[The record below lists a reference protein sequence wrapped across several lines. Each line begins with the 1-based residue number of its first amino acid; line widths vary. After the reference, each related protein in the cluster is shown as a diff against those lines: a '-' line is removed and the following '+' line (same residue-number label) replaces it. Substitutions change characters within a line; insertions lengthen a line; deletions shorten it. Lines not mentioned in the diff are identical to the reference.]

1 MATVTNTSTNA
12 INKNVIIPEVYASL
26 VREKIAGKVKVAQF
40 LVNLGDLH
48 GKVGETL
55 TMPKWSYI
63 GDAKDWAINTPM
75 EVTQMKQTITKA
87 TIKAIQAPA
96 VKVADYDNEVELGNA
111 IEEASNQQA
120 IGVARKYDT
129 DAIACALTSP
139 LKYQLATKNAVTQD
153 EMISILGL
161 YGDDRDSADF
171 DAIVIHS
178 SFAPSFYKMEMFTSR
193 ERTMTEDGNGI
204 AVNGEIG
211 EFLGIPVV
219 LSDRLYDATNQ
230 EGFILVMKKNA
241 ISIIP
246 KENPFAE
253 ASRDASLRQ
262 TTIYLSQFY
271 AMALT
276 DDTAIVFAKK
286 VLS

>member
-1 MATVTNTSTNA
+1 MANT
-12 INKNVIIPEVYASL
+12 INTNVIVPNVYAQL
-26 VREKIAGKVKVAQF
+26 VRDKIQGKCKVAQF

-48 GKVGETL
+48 GKVGEVIKF
-55 TMPKWSYI
+55 PKWGYI

-75 EVTQMKQTITKA
+75 EVTQMTQTETSA

-111 IEEASNQQA
+111 IEEAASQQA
-120 IGVARKYDT
+120 IAVGRKYDT

-139 LKYQLATKNAVTQD
+139 LKYQLATKNTVTQD
-153 EMISILGL
+153 EMIAMLGL
-161 YGDDRDSADF
+161 YGDDRDSQDF
-171 DAIVIHS
+171 DAIVIS
-178 SFAPSFYKMEMFTSR
+178 SLFAPSFYKMDMFTSR
-193 ERTMTEDGNGI
+193 ERTMTKDGNGI
-204 AVNGEIG
+204 AVNGVIG

-219 LSDRLYDATNQ
+219 LSDRLYDSTNT

-246 KENPFAE
+246 KESPFAE
-253 ASRDASLRQ
+253 ASRDAGLRQ

-276 DDTAIVFAKK
+276 DDTAVVVAKK
-286 VLS
+286 VLPQQGGK

>member
-1 MATVTNTSTNA
+1 MANT
-12 INKNVIIPEVYASL
+12 INQNVIVPEVYASL

-55 TMPKWSYI
+55 TMPKWAYI
-63 GDAKDWAINTPM
+63 GDAKDWNISTPM
-75 EVTQMKQTITKA
+75 DVTQMKQTSTKA

-111 IEEASNQQA
+111 LEEASNQQA

-129 DAIACALTSP
+129 DAIACALESP

-153 EMISILGL
+153 EMIAILGL

-178 SFAPSFYKMEMFTSR
+178 AFAPSFYKMDMFTSR
-193 ERTMTEDGNGI
+193 ERTMTKDGNGI
-204 AVNGEIG
+204 AVNGIIG
-211 EFLGIPVV
+211 YFLDIPVV

-253 ASRDASLRQ
+253 VSRDASLRQ
-262 TTIYLSQFY
+262 SIIYLSQFY

-276 DDTAIVFAKK
+276 DDEAIVFAKK
-286 VLS
+286 VIS

>member
-1 MATVTNTSTNA
+1 MANT
-12 INKNVIIPEVYASL
+12 INTNVIVPEVYAQL
-26 VREKIAGKVKVAQF
+26 VREKVAGKCKVAQF

-48 GKVGETL
+48 GKVGETIQF
-55 TMPKWSYI
+55 PKWAYI
-63 GDAKDWAINTPM
+63 SDAKDWDINTPM
-75 EVTQMKQTITKA
+75 DVTQMKQTTTSA

-111 IEEASNQQA
+111 IEEASSQQA
-120 IGVARKYDT
+120 LAVARKYDT

-139 LKYQLATKNAVTQD
+139 LKYKLAAKNTVTQD
-153 EMISILGL
+153 ELIAMLGL
-161 YGDDRDSADF
+161 YGDDRDTADF
-171 DAIVIHS
+171 DAIVVHS
-178 SFAPSFYKMEMFTSR
+178 SFAPSFYNMNAFVSR
-193 ERTMTEDGNGI
+193 ELTMTTDGNGI
-204 AVNGEIG
+204 AVNGCIG
-211 EFLGIPVV
+211 KFMGIDVV

-230 EGFILVMKKNA
+230 EGFILMMKKNA

-253 ASRDASLRQ
+253 TSRDAGLRQ

-276 DDTAIVFAKK
+276 DDEAIVYAKN
-286 VLS
+286 VIS

>member
-1 MATVTNTSTNA
+1 MANT
-12 INKNVIIPEVYASL
+12 INTNVIVPNVYAQL
-26 VREKIAGKVKVAQF
+26 VRDKIQGKCKVAQF

-48 GKVGETL
+48 GKVGEVIKF
-55 TMPKWSYI
+55 PKWGYI

-75 EVTQMKQTITKA
+75 EVTQMTQTETSA

-111 IEEASNQQA
+111 IEEAASQQA
-120 IGVARKYDT
+120 IAVGRKYDT

-139 LKYQLATKNAVTQD
+139 LKYQLATKNTVTQT

-178 SFAPSFYKMEMFTSR
+178 SFAPSFYQMDMFTSR
-193 ERTMTEDGNGI
+193 ERTMTKDGNGI
-204 AVNGEIG
+204 AVNGVIG

-219 LSDRLYDATNQ
+219 LSDRLYDSTNT

-253 ASRDASLRQ
+253 ASRDAGLRQ

-276 DDTAIVFAKK
+276 DDTAVVVAKK
-286 VLS
+286 VLPQQGGK

>member
-1 MATVTNTSTNA
+1 MANT
-12 INKNVIIPEVYASL
+12 INQNVIVPEVYASL

-48 GKVGETL
+48 GKIGETIQF
-55 TMPKWSYI
+55 PKYSYN
-63 GDAKDWAINTPM
+63 GDAKDWDINTPM
-75 EVTQMKQTITKA
+75 DVTQMKQTSTKA

-139 LKYQLATKNAVTQD
+139 LKYKLATKNAVTQD
-153 EMISILGL
+153 EMIAILGL
-161 YGDDRDSADF
+161 YGDDRDSQDF
-171 DAIVIHS
+171 DAIVVS
-178 SFAPSFYKMEMFTSR
+178 SLFAPSFYKMDMFTSKNL
-193 ERTMTEDGNGI
+193 TMTKDGNGI

-253 ASRDASLRQ
+253 TSRDASLRQ

-276 DDTAIVFAKK
+276 DDTAVVFAKT

>member
-1 MATVTNTSTNA
+1 MSTINT
-12 INKNVIIPEVYASL
+12 NVIVPSVYASL
-26 VREKIAGKVKVAQF
+26 VREKITGKVKVAQF

-55 TMPKWSYI
+55 TMPKWGYI
-63 GDAKDWAINTPM
+63 GDATDWNINTPM
-75 EVTQMKQTITKA
+75 DSTQMSQTTTTA
-87 TIKAIQAPA
+87 TIKAIKAPA
-96 VKVADYDNEVELGNA
+96 VKVADYDDEVELGNA
-111 IEEASNQQA
+111 IEEAASQQA
-120 IGVARKYDT
+120 VAVGRKYDT

-139 LKYQLATKNAVTQD
+139 LKYQLATKNTVTQN

-178 SFAPSFYKMEMFTSR
+178 SFAPSFYAMDMFTSR
-193 ERTMTEDGNGI
+193 EKTMTKDGNGI
-204 AVNGEIG
+204 TVNGCIG
-211 EFLGIPVV
+211 YFLDIPVV
-219 LSDRLYDATNQ
+219 LSDRLYDSTNT

-276 DDTAIVFAKK
+276 DDTAVVFAKT
-286 VLS
+286 VLPTA

>member
-1 MATVTNTSTNA
+1 MANT
-12 INKNVIIPEVYASL
+12 INNQVIVPEVYASL

-40 LVNLGDLH
+40 LVNLGNLH

-63 GDAKDWAINTPM
+63 GDAKDWDINTPM
-75 EVTQMKQTITKA
+75 DVTQMKQTSTQA

-96 VKVADYDNEVELGNA
+96 VKVADYDDEVELGNA

-120 IGVARKYDT
+120 LGIARKYDT

-139 LKYQLATKNAVTQD
+139 LKYQLATKNTVTQD
-153 EMISILGL
+153 ELIAILGL

-171 DAIVIHS
+171 DAIVVHS
-178 SFAPSFYKMEMFTSR
+178 SFAPSFYKMDMFVKR
-193 ERTMTEDGNGI
+193 DLTMTADGNGI
-204 AVNGEIG
+204 AVNSQIG
-211 EFLGIPVV
+211 TFLNIPVV

-276 DDTAIVFAKK
+276 DDEAIVFAKT

>member
-1 MATVTNTSTNA
+1 MANT
-12 INKNVIIPEVYASL
+12 INTNVIVPDVYAQL
-26 VREKIAGKVKVAQF
+26 VRDKIKGKCKVAQF
-40 LVNLGDLH
+40 LVNRGDLK
-48 GKVGETL
+48 GKVGETIHFE
-55 TMPKWSYI
+55 KWGYI
-63 GDAKDWAINTPM
+63 GDGKDWQINTPM
-75 EVTQMKQTITKA
+75 DVTQMKQTQTTA

-111 IEEASNQQA
+111 IEEASEQQSIS
-120 IGVARKYDT
+120 IGRKYDT

-139 LKYQLATKNAVTQD
+139 LKYKLSAKNTVTQD
-153 EMISILGL
+153 EMIAMLGL

-171 DAIVIHS
+171 DAIVIS
-178 SFAPSFYKMEMFTSR
+178 SLFAPSFYKMDMFTSR
-193 ERTMTEDGNGI
+193 ERTMTTDGSGI
-204 AVNGEIG
+204 AVNGVIG

-219 LSDRLYDATNQ
+219 LSDRLYDNTNT

-253 ASRDASLRQ
+253 VSRDASLRQ
-262 TTIYLSQFY
+262 SIIYLSQFY

-276 DDTAIVFAKK
+276 DDTAIVVAKT
-286 VLS
+286 VLPTEGK

>member
-55 TMPKWSYI
+55 TMPKWAYI
-63 GDAKDWAINTPM
+63 GDAKDWNISTPM
-75 EVTQMKQTITKA
+75 DVTQMKQTTTQA

-96 VKVADYDNEVELGNA
+96 VKIADYDNEVELGNA

-120 IGVARKYDT
+120 IAVGRKYDT

-139 LKYQLATKNAVTQD
+139 LKFQLATKNTVTQA

-161 YGDDRDSADF
+161 YGDDRDTVDF

-178 SFAPSFYKMEMFTSR
+178 SFAPSFYAMDMFTSR
-193 ERTMTEDGNGI
+193 NLTMTEDGNGI

-211 EFLGIPVV
+211 TFLGIPVV

-276 DDTAIVFAKK
+276 DDEAIVFAKK

>member
-1 MATVTNTSTNA
+1 MANT
-12 INKNVIIPEVYASL
+12 INTNVIVPEVYAQL
-26 VREKIAGKVKVAQF
+26 VREKVKGKVKVAQF

-48 GKVGETL
+48 GKVGETIHF
-55 TMPKWSYI
+55 PKWGYI

-75 EVTQMKQTITKA
+75 EVTQMKQTETSA

-111 IEEASNQQA
+111 IEEAASQQA
-120 IGVARKYDT
+120 VAVGRKYDT

-139 LKYQLATKNAVTQD
+139 LKYQLANKNTVTQD
-153 EMISILGL
+153 EMIAMLGL
-161 YGDDRDSADF
+161 YGDDRDTADF
-171 DAIVIHS
+171 DAIVIS
-178 SFAPSFYKMEMFTSR
+178 SLFAPSFYKMEMFTSKNL
-193 ERTMTEDGNGI
+193 TMTKDGNGI

-219 LSDRLYDATNQ
+219 LSDRLYDNTNT

-253 ASRDASLRQ
+253 ASRDAGLRQ

-276 DDTAIVFAKK
+276 DDTAVVVAKK

>member
-1 MATVTNTSTNA
+1 MANT
-12 INKNVIIPEVYASL
+12 INQNVIVPEVYAQL

-55 TMPKWSYI
+55 TMPKWGYI
-63 GDAKDWAINTPM
+63 GDAKDWSINTPM
-75 EVTQMKQTITKA
+75 EVTQMKQTSTQA

-111 IEEASNQQA
+111 IEEAANQQA
-120 IGVARKYDT
+120 IAVGRTYDT

-139 LKYQLATKNAVTQD
+139 LKYKLAAKNTVTQD
-153 EMISILGL
+153 ELIAMLGL
-161 YGDDRDSADF
+161 YGDDRDTADF
-171 DAIVIHS
+171 DAIVVHS
-178 SFAPSFYKMEMFTSR
+178 SFAPSFYKMDAFVSR
-193 ERTMTEDGNGI
+193 NLTMTTDGNGI
-204 AVNGEIG
+204 AVNGCIG
-211 EFLGIPVV
+211 KFMGIDVV

-230 EGFILVMKKNA
+230 EGFILMMKKNA

-246 KENPFAE
+246 KESPFAE
-253 ASRDASLRQ
+253 TSRDAGLRQ

-276 DDTAIVFAKK
+276 DDEAIVYAKN
-286 VLS
+286 VIS

>member
-1 MATVTNTSTNA
+1 MANT
-12 INKNVIIPEVYASL
+12 INKDVIVPEVYAQL
-26 VREKIAGKVKVAQF
+26 VREKVAGKCKVAQF

-55 TMPKWSYI
+55 TMPKWAYI
-63 GDAKDWAINTPM
+63 GDAVDWDIATPM
-75 EVTQMKQTITKA
+75 DKTQMKQTSTTA

-96 VKVADYDNEVELGNA
+96 VEVADYDNEVELGNA
-111 IEEASNQQA
+111 IEEASSQQA
-120 IGVARKYDT
+120 EGVARKYDA
-129 DAIACALTSP
+129 DAIACALESP
-139 LKYQLATKNAVTQD
+139 LKYQLGAKNTVTQD
-153 EMISILGL
+153 ELIAMLGL

-178 SFAPSFYKMEMFTSR
+178 AFAPSFYKMEMFVKR
-193 ERTMTEDGNGI
+193 DMTMAVDGNGV
-204 AVNGEIG
+204 AVNGCIG
-211 EFLGIPVV
+211 YFLNIPVI
-219 LSDRLYDATNQ
+219 LSDRLYDAGNQ
-230 EGFILVMKKNA
+230 EGFILMMKKNA

-253 ASRDASLRQ
+253 TSRDASLRR

-276 DDTAIVFAKK
+276 DDEAVVFAKT
-286 VLS
+286 VLPTA

>member
-1 MATVTNTSTNA
+1 MANT
-12 INKNVIIPEVYASL
+12 INTNVIVPDVYAQL
-26 VREKIAGKVKVAQF
+26 VRDKIAGKVKVAQF

-63 GDAKDWAINTPM
+63 GDAKDWNINTPM
-75 EVTQMKQTITKA
+75 DVTQMKQTSTTA

-139 LKYQLATKNAVTQD
+139 LKYQLATKNTVTQA

-178 SFAPSFYKMEMFTSR
+178 SFAPSFYAMDMFTSR
-193 ERTMTEDGNGI
+193 EKTMAKDGNGI
-204 AVNGEIG
+204 AVNGVIG
-211 EFLGIPVV
+211 YFLDIPVV

-276 DDTAIVFAKK
+276 DDEAIVFAKT

>member
-1 MATVTNTSTNA
+1 MANT
-12 INKNVIIPEVYASL
+12 INKNVIVPDVYASL

-55 TMPKWSYI
+55 TMPKWAYI
-63 GDAKDWAINTPM
+63 GDAKDWDINTPM
-75 EVTQMKQTITKA
+75 DVTQMKQTSTTA

-96 VKVADYDNEVELGNA
+96 VKVADYDDEVELGNA
-111 IEEASNQQA
+111 IEEAASQQA
-120 IGVARKYDT
+120 VGVARKYDT
-129 DAIACALTSP
+129 DAIACALESP

-153 EMISILGL
+153 EMIAMLGL

-171 DAIVIHS
+171 DAIVVHS
-178 SFAPSFYKMEMFTSR
+178 SFAPSFYKMDMFVKKDL
-193 ERTMTEDGNGI
+193 TMTADGNGI
-204 AVNGEIG
+204 AVNGVIG
-211 EFLGIPVV
+211 TFLNIPVV

-276 DDTAIVFAKK
+276 DDEAIVFAKT
-286 VLS
+286 VLPSA

>member
-1 MATVTNTSTNA
+1 MANT
-12 INKNVIIPEVYASL
+12 INQNVIVPEVYASL

-63 GDAKDWAINTPM
+63 GDAKDWDINTPM
-75 EVTQMKQTITKA
+75 DVTQMKQTSTQA

-96 VKVADYDNEVELGNA
+96 VKVADYDNEVELGSA
-111 IEEASNQQA
+111 IEEAASQQA
-120 IGVARKYDT
+120 LGVARKYDT
-129 DAIACALTSP
+129 DAIACALESP
-139 LKYQLATKNAVTQD
+139 LKYKLATKNTVTQD
-153 EMISILGL
+153 ELIAMLGL

-178 SFAPSFYKMEMFTSR
+178 AFAPSFYKMDMFVKR
-193 ERTMTEDGNGI
+193 DLTMTADGNGI
-204 AVNGEIG
+204 ATNGVIG
-211 EFLGIPVV
+211 TFLNIPVV
-219 LSDRLYDATNQ
+219 LSDRLYDTTNQ
-230 EGFILVMKKNA
+230 EGFILMMKKNA

-246 KENPFAE
+246 KENPLAE

-262 TTIYLSQFY
+262 TTIYLSQFS

-276 DDTAIVFAKK
+276 DDTAIVFAKT
-286 VLS
+286 VIPTE

>member
-1 MATVTNTSTNA
+1 MANT
-12 INKNVIIPEVYASL
+12 INTNVIVPDVYAQL
-26 VREKIAGKVKVAQF
+26 VRDKIKGKCKVAQF

-48 GKVGETL
+48 GKVGETIHF
-55 TMPKWSYI
+55 PKWGYI

-75 EVTQMKQTITKA
+75 EVTQMKQTETKA
-87 TIKAIQAPA
+87 TVKAIQAPA
-96 VKVADYDNEVELGNA
+96 VKVADYDSEVELGNA
-111 IEEASNQQA
+111 IEEAAEQQSIS
-120 IGVARKYDT
+120 IGRKYDT

-139 LKYQLATKNAVTQD
+139 LKYQLGAKNTVTQD
-153 EMISILGL
+153 EMIAMLGL

-178 SFAPSFYKMEMFTSR
+178 SFAPSFYKMDMFTSR
-193 ERTMTEDGNGI
+193 ERTMTKDGNGI
-204 AVNGEIG
+204 AVNGCIG
-211 EFLGIPVV
+211 YFLDIPVV

-253 ASRDASLRQ
+253 TSRDASLRQ

-276 DDTAIVFAKK
+276 DDEAIVFAKT

>member
-1 MATVTNTSTNA
+1 MANT
-12 INKNVIIPEVYASL
+12 INKNVIVPEVYAQL
-26 VREKIAGKVKVAQF
+26 VRDKIAGKVKVAQF

-48 GKVGETL
+48 GKVGETIQFG
-55 TMPKWSYI
+55 KWGYI
-63 GDAKDWAINTPM
+63 GDGKDWNPNTPM
-75 EVTQMKQTITKA
+75 DVTQMKQTTTSA

-111 IEEASNQQA
+111 IEEASEQQA
-120 IGVARKYDT
+120 IAVGRKYDT

-139 LKYQLATKNAVTQD
+139 LKYKLGAKNTVTQD
-153 EMISILGL
+153 EMIAMLGL

-171 DAIVIHS
+171 DAIVIS
-178 SFAPSFYKMEMFTSR
+178 SLFAPSFYKMDMFTSR
-193 ERTMTEDGNGI
+193 ERTMTKDGNGI
-204 AVNGEIG
+204 AVNGVIG

-219 LSDRLYDATNQ
+219 LSDRLYDNTNT

-253 ASRDASLRQ
+253 TSRDAGLRQ

-276 DDTAIVFAKK
+276 DDTAIVVAKT
-286 VLS
+286 VLPTEG

>member
-1 MATVTNTSTNA
+1 MANT
-12 INKNVIIPEVYASL
+12 INKNVIVPEVYASL

-48 GKVGETL
+48 GKVGEVIQF
-55 TMPKWSYI
+55 PKYSYI
-63 GDAKDWAINTPM
+63 GDGKDWDINTPM
-75 EVTQMKQTITKA
+75 DVTQMKQTSTHA
-87 TIKAIQAPA
+87 TVKAIQAPA
-96 VKVADYDNEVELGNA
+96 VKVADYDDEVALGNA
-111 IEEASNQQA
+111 IEEAAEQQSIA
-120 IGVARKYDT
+120 VGRKYDT

-139 LKYQLATKNAVTQD
+139 LKYQLANKNTVTQD

-171 DAIVIHS
+171 DAIVIS
-178 SFAPSFYKMEMFTSR
+178 SLFAPSFYKMDMFTSR
-193 ERTMTEDGNGI
+193 ERTMTKDGSGI
-204 AVNGEIG
+204 AVNGCIG
-211 EFLGIPVV
+211 YFLDIPVV

-253 ASRDASLRQ
+253 TSRDASLRQ

>member
-1 MATVTNTSTNA
+1 MANT
-12 INKNVIIPEVYASL
+12 INKNVIVPEVYAQL
-26 VREKIAGKVKVAQF
+26 VRDKIAGKVKVAQF

-55 TMPKWSYI
+55 SMPKWSYI
-63 GDAKDWAINTPM
+63 GDAKDWNVNTPM
-75 EVTQMKQTITKA
+75 DVTQMKQTTTKA

-96 VKVADYDNEVELGNA
+96 VKVADYDDEVELGNA
-111 IEEASNQQA
+111 LEEASNQQA

-129 DAIACALTSP
+129 DAIACALGSP
-139 LKYQLATKNAVTQD
+139 LKYQLATKNTVTQT

-178 SFAPSFYKMEMFTSR
+178 SFAPSFYTMDMFTSR
-193 ERTMTEDGNGI
+193 ERTMTKDGNGI
-204 AVNGEIG
+204 AVNGVIG
-211 EFLGIPVV
+211 YFLDIPVV

-253 ASRDASLRQ
+253 TSRDASLRQ
-262 TTIYLSQFY
+262 TIIYLSQFY

-276 DDTAIVFAKK
+276 DDEAIVFAKT

>member
-1 MATVTNTSTNA
+1 MANT
-12 INKNVIIPEVYASL
+12 INQNVIVPDVYAQL
-26 VREKIAGKVKVAQF
+26 VRDKIAGKVKVAQF

-55 TMPKWSYI
+55 SMPKWSYI
-63 GDAKDWAINTPM
+63 GDAKDWNVNTPM
-75 EVTQMKQTITKA
+75 DVTQMKQTETKA

-96 VKVADYDNEVELGNA
+96 VKVADYDSEVELGNA
-111 IEEASNQQA
+111 LEEASNQQA

-178 SFAPSFYKMEMFTSR
+178 SFAPSFYKMDMFTSR
-193 ERTMTEDGNGI
+193 ERTMTKDGNGI
-204 AVNGEIG
+204 AVNGVIG

-253 ASRDASLRQ
+253 VSRDASLRQ
-262 TTIYLSQFY
+262 SIIYLSQFY

-276 DDTAIVFAKK
+276 DDEAIVFAKT